1 MKNLNR
7 ETANSERYTNRV
19 IQFGEGNFLRAF
31 VDWIISEMNQKI
43 DFDCGVTIVQP
54 IAQGMCDMVNAQDG
68 LYHLV
73 LKGMQNGEPT
83 RTISK
88 IDVINDAI
96 NPYGDYSAYMALA
109 EACNNRFIVSNT
121 TEAGI
126 AFCETDKFEDA
137 PASSFPGKLTQL
149 LYRRFEVTEGATG
162 GGFIILP
169 CELIDRNGDN
179 LKRIVNQ
186 YIEVWNLGDEFSKWV
201 NESNY
206 FANTLVDRIVPGFP
220 RETIDEICE
229 QIGYKDNLVVEG
241 EVFHLWVVEGD
252 EIIEK
257 EFPAS
262 KAGLNV
268 LFAPSMK
275 PYRDRKVGLLNAPH
289 TVLSPVGYLCGL
301 DTVRECVEDKLV
313 GGYVRSVI
321 YNELLPTLDL
331 PEAELRS
338 FADSVVERFLNP
350 YVKHNVT
357 SIMLN
362 SFSKFKSRDLPLLKV
377 YKERKGTL
385 PEGLVI
391 GLAAIIT
398 YYKGGK
404 RGEDQITPNDSP
416 EIIELLNKL
425 WSEGSLESV
434 VKGVLTATDIW
445 GEDLTKIDGLEALL
459 LEKLQLIAKEGM
471 KSCVEAYSKI

>member
-1 MKNLNR
+1 MKDLNR

-31 VDWIISEMNQKI
+31 VDWIISEMNSKI

-96 NPYGDYSAYMALA
+96 NPYSDYAAYMALA

-137 PASSFPGKLTQL
+137 PASSYPGKLTQL
-149 LYRRFEVTEGATG
+149 LYRRFEVVEGAKD

-186 YIEVWNLGDEFSKWV
+186 YIEVWNLGEEFSKWV

-220 RETIDEICE
+220 RETIGEICE

-252 EIIEK
+252 EIIER

-301 DTVRECVEDKLV
+301 DTVRECVEDELV
-313 GGYVRSVI
+313 GAYVRGVI

-331 PEAELRS
+331 PEEELRS

-377 YKERKGTL
+377 YKERKGML

-391 GLAAIIT
+391 GLAGIIT

-416 EIIELLNKL
+416 EIIALLGKL

-434 VKGVLTATDIW
+434 AKGVLTATDIW
-445 GEDLTKIDGLEALL
+445 GEDLTQIEGLEALL
-459 LEKLQLIAKEGM
+459 LEKLQLIEKEGM

>member
-1 MKNLNR
+1 MKDLNR
-7 ETANSERYTNRV
+7 ASTASTQYTNRV

-31 VDWIISEMNQKI
+31 VDWIIFEMNQKV

-54 IAQGMCDMVNAQDG
+54 IAQGMCDMVNNQDG

-73 LKGMQNGEPT
+73 LKGMQSGKPT
-83 RTISK
+83 RTITK
-88 IDVINDAI
+88 IDVVNDAI
-96 NPYGDYSAYMALA
+96 NPYSDYSAYLSLA
-109 EACNNRFIVSNT
+109 ESLSNRFIISNT

-126 AFCETDKFEDA
+126 AFYESDRFEDA

-149 LYRRFEVTEGATG
+149 LHRRYEVVQGAAD

-179 LKRIVNQ
+179 LRRVVNQ
-186 YIEVWNLGDEFSKWV
+186 YIDMWGLSKEFSKWV

-220 RETIDEICE
+220 RETIGEIQE
-229 QIGYKDNLVVEG
+229 QIGYRDQLVVEG
-241 EVFHLWVVEGD
+241 ELFHLWVVEGD
-252 EIIEK
+252 ELIGR
-257 EFPAS
+257 EFPADR
-262 KAGLNV
+262 AGLNV
-268 LFAPSMK
+268 LFVPSMK

-301 DTVRECVEDKLV
+301 DTVRECVEDDLV
-313 GGYVRSVI
+313 GDYVRRVI
-321 YNELLPTLDL
+321 YDELLPALDL
-331 PEAELRS
+331 PESELRS

-362 SFSKFKSRDLPLLKV
+362 SFSKFKSRDLPLLKI
-377 YKERKGTL
+377 YKERKGEL
-385 PEGLVI
+385 PEGLVM

-404 RGEDQITPNDSP
+404 RGDDAIIPNDSP
-416 EIIELLNKL
+416 EILSLLQRL
-425 WSEGSLESV
+425 WSEGSLQGV
-434 VKGVLTATDIW
+434 VSGVLSAIDIW
-445 GEDLTKIDGLEALL
+445 GEDLTQIDGLSDLL
-459 LEKLQLIAKEGM
+459 HDMLHKIGCDGM
-471 KSCVEAYSKI
+471 RSCVAAYLE